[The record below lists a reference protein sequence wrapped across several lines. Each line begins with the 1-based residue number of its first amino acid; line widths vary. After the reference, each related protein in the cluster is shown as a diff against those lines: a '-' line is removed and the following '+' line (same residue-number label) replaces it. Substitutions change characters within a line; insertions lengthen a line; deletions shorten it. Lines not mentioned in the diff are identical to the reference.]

1 MSKDDENSHHEDEG
15 GEAGGHV
22 VTTVAEH
29 SEYPQYSHRFQ
40 VIQERI
46 LENDGVKIY
55 SWIMYI
61 KLRKIVQ
68 CV

>member
-55 SWIMYI
+55 S
-61 KLRKIVQ
+61 
-68 CV
+68 